1 MKIRKVAL
9 LASLVAVCLLI
20 LTLQSRGYGAPARD
34 AFAIVTT
41 PFSAG
46 LAKASRATFGLWTT
60 YLDWKNVR
68 AENYRLREEV
78 QQLRVQSLRV
88 TETDEENRRLRDE
101 NQRLRVDALA
111 VSETAEENQRLR
123 RMLELKA
130 RLPLNTMTGEIIAR
144 EWGGWVR
151 SLTVNRGRAD
161 DVKRLTAVISPDGLV
176 GRVVDVRPGAAVV
189 QVLTDPT
196 STVGAHA
203 VRTRTPGV
211 VEGEP
216 RGTIRFKY
224 MARDG
229 SALQPGD
236 LVVTSGLGGLFPRGI
251 PVGRVRAIDDR
262 GSALFSFATL
272 EPAVNFAKI
281 DEVLLVTGDRMED
294 VTAYFQTGG

>member
-1 MKIRKVAL
+1 MKIQKL
-9 LASLVAVCLLI
+9 LLLVTLVGVCLLL
-20 LTLQSRGYGAPARD
+20 LTLQTRGYGAAARD
-34 AFAIVTT
+34 ALTMVTAPVQT
-41 PFSAG
+41 G
-46 LAKASRATFGLWTT
+46 LARASRATFGLWST

-68 AENYRLREEV
+68 A
-78 QQLRVQSLRV
+78 
-88 TETDEENRRLRDE
+88 ENRRLRDE

-130 RLPLNTMTGEIIAR
+130 RLPLTTLTGEIIAR

-161 DVKRLTAVISPDGLV
+161 DVRRLTAVISPDGLV

-229 SALQPGD
+229 SALQAGD

-281 DEVLLVTGDRMED
+281 DEVLLLTGDRMED
-294 VTAYFQTGG
+294 VTAYFPAGG